1 MNKGIISVCIKNR
14 SDINRME
21 LIRDKFKSSD
31 KYNDY
36 KLIMVVSGNTDMKD
50 NIIEVAKARLNT
62 WSFLINRNYFKNQQV
77 RKQYKV

>member
-50 NIIEVAKARLNT
+50 NIIEVAKARLNP
-62 WSFLINRNYFKNQQV
+62 
-77 RKQYKV
+77 

>member
-1 MNKGIISVCIKNR
+1 MKKGITSVCIKNR

-50 NIIEVAKARLNT
+50 NIIEVAKARLNP
-62 WSFLINRNYFKNQQV
+62 
-77 RKQYKV
+77 

>member
-14 SDINRME
+14 SEINRME
-21 LIRDKFKSSD
+21 FIWDKFKSSD
-31 KYNDY
+31 KYNDH

-62 WSFLINRNYFKNQQV
+62 
-77 RKQYKV
+77 